1 MQEIIDRMKRCGIPE
16 KTAVCLYL
24 DFVRNDKYA
33 ALLAYIRAEEKEH
46 GVEGIQQ

>member
-16 KTAVCLYL
+16 KTAVCIYL
-24 DFVRNDKYA
+24 DFVRNDKYT

-46 GVEGIQQ
+46 GVEGI